1 MISPSDEKFL
11 TMKDSVFIKSSVTN
25 MHRRT
30 TVFWF
35 GQPPEDFWTSLSHFV
50 FCVFSKKKP
59 TLILTTFTMATDGSF
74 YRCGNET
81 VHSSLARAATAI
93 AQQPGTCVWAE
104 RHICVGGRGG
114 IVRGQAGYE
123 TKCELMVQVQ
133 RFMRVPLTN
142 LNFRPKWIM
151 IFCFPCSEVCVEK

>member
-50 FCVFSKKKP
+50 FCVFSKTKP
-59 TLILTTFTMATDGSF
+59 TLILTKVTMATDGSF

-93 AQQPGTCVWAE
+93 AQQPGTCLSGE
-104 RHICVGGRGG
+104 TYLCGGAGG
-114 IVRGQAGYE
+114 HCEGAGR
-123 TKCELMVQVQ
+123 LRNQM
-133 RFMRVPLTN
+133 
-142 LNFRPKWIM
+142 
-151 IFCFPCSEVCVEK
+151 